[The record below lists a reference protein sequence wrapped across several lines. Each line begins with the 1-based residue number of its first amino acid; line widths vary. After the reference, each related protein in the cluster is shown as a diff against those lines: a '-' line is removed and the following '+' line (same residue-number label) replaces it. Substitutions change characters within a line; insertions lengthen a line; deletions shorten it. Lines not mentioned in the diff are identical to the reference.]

1 MLRAVP
7 PSPMK
12 GLRMITTTSC
22 VPQELNVTLLKGGE
36 SGEREISLVSG
47 GACAKALREV
57 GFNVT
62 EIDTKEPGA
71 IQALLDSKPDVVFI
85 ALHGKDGEDG
95 CVQGLCELMRVPYTG
110 PGVLASALAMDK
122 TRAKAFYRSVGLPT
136 PTSVTINRGEDYDIP
151 GIISAVGEKSV
162 VKPAREGSSL
172 GVSIVDNAQALGQAI
187 QKAFECDKTVLVE
200 RFVKGREVTV
210 AVLGNE
216 ECEALPVIEIVPSQE
231 GAFYDFEEKYS
242 AGGATHVIPARLTDE
257 ETATCQKYGV
267 AAHKA
272 LGCVGV
278 SRTDMMV
285 DEDGNCW
292 VIETNTIPGMT
303 PTSLLPDTASRVG
316 IDFNQLC
323 KMLVELALER

>member
-1 MLRAVP
+1 MVVTKSCDP
-7 PSPMK
+7 
-12 GLRMITTTSC
+12 TTIK
-22 VPQELNVTLLKGGE
+22 VTLLKGGE

-47 GACAKALREV
+47 AACAQALREV
-57 GFNVT
+57 GFTVT
-62 EIDTKEPGA
+62 EIDTKDSDA
-71 IQALLDSKPDVVFI
+71 IQQILDSNPDVVFI
-85 ALHGKDGEDG
+85 ALHGRDGEDG

-122 TRAKAFYRSVGLPT
+122 TRAKAFYRANGLPT
-136 PTSVTINRGEDYDIP
+136 PQSVTLLKGEEYDVAA
-151 GIISAVGEKSV
+151 IIEEVGEKSV

-172 GVSIVDNAQALGQAI
+172 GVSIVDNTDDLQKAI
-187 QKAFECDKTVLVE
+187 EAAFECDSTVLVE
-200 RFVKGREVTV
+200 RFVKGTEVTV

-216 ECEALPVIEIVPSQE
+216 NPEALPVIEIVPSAE
-231 GAFYDFEEKYS
+231 DAFYDFEEKYS
-242 AGGATHVIPARLTDE
+242 AGGASHVIPARITDE
-257 ETATCQKYGV
+257 QTKTCQEQGV

-285 DEDGNCW
+285 GEDGTCW

-316 IDFNQLC
+316 IGFNELC
-323 KMLVELALER
+323 KKIVELALER